1 MTSRR
6 PGIDTGM
13 SASFI
18 ASAVIHLA
26 VFLLL
31 VWWGQLFPAQMTIQQ
46 TYYVDVVNLPV
57 SNPQSGSSA
66 QRPGK
71 SKTKAETEVPPP
83 EPVSRMTAPAPA
95 PAKTA
100 VKTSALKSS
109 VKPVKQTAP
118 HESAESESAFNERM
132 AKLER
137 RAEAQ
142 HEEAVLE
149 KLRMAVKN
157 SGGPKIGSPGA
168 GGTEA
173 GSRYTDYIKS
183 RLEDALKATISHTT
197 KAPEVAVLLTI
208 AANGTVSRIKIVQSS
223 GDAAFELAVRRA
235 IELASEKFTAP
246 PNRTAYENGFIF
258 KPKGI
263 SNSSSR

>member
-1 MTSRR
+1 MNSRNPR
-6 PGIDTGM
+6 IDTGM
-13 SASFI
+13 SVSFI

-31 VWWGQLFPAQMTIQQ
+31 AWWGQMFPPQMTIKE
-46 TYYVDVVNLPV
+46 TYYVDVVNLPT

-66 QRPGK
+66 LKPGK
-71 SKTKAETEVPPP
+71 LRAEVPQ
-83 EPVSRMTAPAPA
+83 PAPA
-95 PAKTA
+95 PLMTAPSPSRTSPKIMAKA
-100 VKTSALKSS
+100 
-109 VKPVKQTAP
+109 VKQTAP
-118 HESAESESAFNERM
+118 PESAETETAFNERM

-137 RAEAQ
+137 RAEAR

-149 KLRMAVKN
+149 KMRKTVKN
-157 SGGPKIGSPGA
+157 SGSPKIGIPGA
-168 GGTEA
+168 GGAEA

-183 RLEDALKATISHTT
+183 RLEDALKETISYTSKNPH
-197 KAPEVAVLLTI
+197 VAVLLTI
-208 AANGTVSRIKIVQSS
+208 AADGTLSRIRILQSS

-235 IELASEKFTAP
+235 IDLAKEKFTAP